1 MTVSLNK
8 QSRASIEKVTGIP
21 FDDLVAM
28 DIDSID
34 AFIEKKIGKKL
45 NQRPITDQ
53 RLIGRGSVYLFLNR
67 LFDMDTKKMNRYID
81 RIK

>member
-1 MTVSLNK
+1 MAVSLNK
-8 QSRASIEKVTGIP
+8 QSRDAIEKVTGIP

-34 AFIEKKIGKKL
+34 AAIEKIIGKKL
-45 NQRPITDQ
+45 RLRPITDQ
-53 RLIGRGSVYLFLNR
+53 RLIGRGSVYLYLNR
-67 LFDMDTKKMNRYID
+67 LFNIDTKKLNRYID